1 MKKIP
6 LWKNVILILSALFVI
21 MIATFAWFIFERK
34 TNTNTLPV
42 RVGRATYIQIS
53 GGGGGLW
60 KEDLSLPISLDRKF
74 KEISGNGAELYA
86 PVYVD
91 AETAPGSGVYAKM
104 IQSFQPVDTDCYY
117 EQELSFRSNET
128 QEVYLSPES
137 YARAWEP
144 LEGYRI
150 DGAVRV
156 AFFEIGKDGKE
167 TLSYIWAPNS
177 KIEYSAET
185 YSYKE
190 DGSVEPYYY
199 YQTSPVFEDTRL
211 LSKST
216 PNVAVIS
223 TENTDVYGCG
233 YSDGFMWTNGSH
245 MPENAPYV
253 VKFEKED
260 QAEDGIYYKK
270 IKVMVWVEGHD
281 RECVNLLSGEKF
293 IVMLKFI
300 TPEGEEYE

>member
-1 MKKIP
+1 MKKMP
-6 LWKNVILILSALFVI
+6 VWKNVVMIISAIFVVV
-21 MIATFAWFIFERK
+21 IATFAWFTYGPRA
-34 TNTNTLPV
+34 LADSLV
-42 RVGRATYIQIS
+42 ARVGRATYIQIS

-74 KEISGNGAELYA
+74 KEISGNGKELYA
-86 PVYVD
+86 PVYED
-91 AETAPGSGVYAKM
+91 AETASGSGVYTK
-104 IQSFQPVDTDCYY
+104 IIKNFKPVDTDCYY

-137 YARAWEP
+137 YVRTWEP

-156 AFFEIGKDGKE
+156 AFFEIDKDGE
-167 TLSYIWAPNS
+167 ENLCYVWAPNS
-177 KIEYSAET
+177 KVEYSAET

-199 YQTSPVFEDTRL
+199 YQTSTVFEDSRSLT
-211 LSKST
+211 KST

-223 TENTDVYGCG
+223 TENTDVNGCG
-233 YSDGFMWTNGSH
+233 YADRFMWTNGGH
-245 MPENAPYV
+245 LPENAPYV
-253 VKFEKED
+253 VKFEEED
-260 QAEDGIYYKK
+260 LAEDGIYYKK
-270 IKVMVWVEGHD
+270 IKIKVWIEGHD

-300 TPEGEEYE
+300 TPEGEKYE